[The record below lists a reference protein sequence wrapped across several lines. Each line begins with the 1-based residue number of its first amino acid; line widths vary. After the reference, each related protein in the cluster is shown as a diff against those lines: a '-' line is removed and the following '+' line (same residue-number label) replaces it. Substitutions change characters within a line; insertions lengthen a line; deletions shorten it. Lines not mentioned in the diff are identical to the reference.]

1 MDSKNLKPAEAP
13 NKLLSAVKDLLLWRS
28 FRLTLVVFTT
38 IVILLLDIMAH
49 SVISVISMA
58 GITVLLAAVAYRCF
72 CQFTKWRKGG
82 GVQDEVATCMY
93 PKVRID
99 IPREETMRLAGV
111 AVDYLNICLNRL
123 IGLIL
128 VESWEDSLKCLAI
141 LCGLNLLG
149 DCFNG
154 ITLILFVHVLLFT
167 LPKLYEW
174 YQPFIDAQLLKLS
187 KFKKQ
192 NKKIPETKTE
202 NPENPPEDNFAK
214 GQYKE
219 EESSESNLL
228 YKISDNEQLLDLL
241 EAEHRKGCRC
251 RDCEHQDL
259 PIEEL

>member
-1 MDSKNLKPAEAP
+1 MNSKALKPFEASS
-13 NKLLSAVKDLLLWRS
+13 NLFSAFKDLLLWRNS
-28 FRLTLVVFTT
+28 RLTLVVFTT

-49 SVISVISMA
+49 SVISVFSMA

-72 CQFTKWRKGG
+72 RQFSKWKKSGA
-82 GVQDEVATCMY
+82 QDEMTRLY
-93 PKVRID
+93 PQVRIA

-111 AVDYLNICLNRL
+111 AVDYLNMGLNRM

-141 LCGLNLLG
+141 FCGLNLLG

-154 ITLILFVHVLLFT
+154 LTLILFGHILLFT

-174 YQPFIDAQLLKLS
+174 YQPFIDAQLQKLS

-192 NKKIPETKTE
+192 DKKTAETKTE
-202 NPENPPEDNFAK
+202 NTENPLEENLAK
-214 GQYKE
+214 VQYKE
-219 EESSESNLL
+219 EGSSEGNMLF
-228 YKISDNEQLLDLL
+228 KVCDNEQLFDML
-241 EAEHRKGCRC
+241 EEEHRKGCQC

-259 PIEEL
+259 PIEAH